1 MKQTRFYVNGYLYN
15 LGELLSYEI
24 SKQDFD
30 KIYNAQLESPDDEN
44 IIVSLEANK
53 VDLEEMLLV
62 TSITITPL
70 EDEEYM
76 FKTYDLSTVGDYTIG
91 FKGENVDV
99 EFRIDRKLDT
109 YIDKIYDV
117 LKSWAA
123 YEDFAY
129 ALDNKNDRLF
139 QNGARIDASYGIIDN
154 VIRGKVENLGYGTE
168 CGYTHRS
175 YNKYGVQIEL
185 DICNRYLNDLNI
197 EEILNSLASD
207 IDTNIPPLVDTL
219 K

>member
-1 MKQTRFYVNGYLYN
+1 MTATHGYYA
-15 LGELLSYEI
+15 GG
-24 SKQDFD
+24 K
-30 KIYNAQLESPDDEN
+30 
-44 IIVSLEANK
+44 
-53 VDLEEMLLV
+53 
-62 TSITITPL
+62 
-70 EDEEYM
+70 M
-76 FKTYDLSTVGDYTIG
+76 FKTYDLPTAGDYTIG

-99 EFRIDRKLDT
+99 EFRIDRKIDT

-154 VIRGKVENLGYGTE
+154 VIRGKVEDLAYGTE

-185 DICNRYLNDLNI
+185 DICNRYLNDLDI
-197 EEILNSLASD
+197 EEILNSLASG